1 MMLFRLLF
9 ALSLLATS
17 IANSCSNPGGQNVTR
32 DDGTTYPYFGMP
44 CSGSGTTRIY
54 VASLRLLTQWGI
66 AVLCILL
73 FAYCMRN
80 VICSYIFTPSYCAS
94 FFVFYFLY
102 QFLFT
107 VSLCAM
113 FSSSYCAQ

>member
-44 CSGSGTTRIY
+44 CSGSGTTRT
-54 VASLRLLTQWGI
+54 VF
-66 AVLCILL
+66 ILHL
-73 FAYCMRN
+73 YAYLPHG
-80 VICSYIFTPSYCAS
+80 VQLYCTS
-94 FFVFYFLY
+94 F
-102 QFLFT
+102 
-107 VSLCAM
+107 
-113 FSSSYCAQ
+113 